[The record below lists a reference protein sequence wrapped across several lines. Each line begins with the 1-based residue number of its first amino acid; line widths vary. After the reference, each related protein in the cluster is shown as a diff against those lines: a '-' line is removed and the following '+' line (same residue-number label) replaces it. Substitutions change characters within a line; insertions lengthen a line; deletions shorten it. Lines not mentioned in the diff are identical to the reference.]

1 VPQADLQVLHFEV
14 RVPRADGDVAIV
26 EHAHH
31 VDGEVADVAHAR
43 IDVGPRDGAGRRSL
57 EVTEIRFFARARV
70 RVRDVQA
77 GSSGHGSLDSSVA
90 AGDGRQITR
99 AERKWLNS
107 LQCAATMRNA
117 CFVWSAIVE
126 DSSRPALDRLDRRIL
141 DLLQREGALPVAEV
155 AARTGISTT
164 TCWRRIQQL
173 EQSGVI
179 RGRVAV
185 LDRAALGLDV
195 TIFAHV
201 KLSTQGRDAIAAFA
215 EAIRERPEV
224 LDCYTTMGEWD
235 FMLRVVT
242 RDIKAY
248 EAFYLDH
255 LSKLPNVQAINS
267 SVTVTV
273 IKETT
278 VLPIG

>member
-1 VPQADLQVLHFEV
+1 MRNVHF
-14 RVPRADGDVAIV
+14 IN
-26 EHAHH
+26 EHAVENNQQPA
-31 VDGEVADVAHAR
+31 VD
-43 IDVGPRDGAGRRSL
+43 
-57 EVTEIRFFARARV
+57 RV
-70 RVRDVQA
+70 
-77 GSSGHGSLDSSVA
+77 
-90 AGDGRQITR
+90 
-99 AERKWLNS
+99 
-107 LQCAATMRNA
+107 
-117 CFVWSAIVE
+117 
-126 DSSRPALDRLDRRIL
+126 DRRIL
-141 DLLQREGALPVAEV
+141 DVLQREGALAVADV
-155 AARTGISTT
+155 AARIGISTT
-164 TCWRRIQQL
+164 TCWRRIQAL
-173 EQSGVI
+173 EQTGVI

-235 FMLRVVT
+235 FMLRIVT

-255 LSKLPNVQAINS
+255 LSKLPYVQSINS

-278 VLPIG
+278 VLPI

>member
-1 VPQADLQVLHFEV
+1 MEEMVQS
-14 RVPRADGDVAIV
+14 
-26 EHAHH
+26 
-31 VDGEVADVAHAR
+31 R
-43 IDVGPRDGAGRRSL
+43 IDKV
-57 EVTEIRFFARARV
+57 
-70 RVRDVQA
+70 
-77 GSSGHGSLDSSVA
+77 
-90 AGDGRQITR
+90 
-99 AERKWLNS
+99 
-107 LQCAATMRNA
+107 
-117 CFVWSAIVE
+117 
-126 DSSRPALDRLDRRIL
+126 DRRIL
-141 DLLQREGALPVAEV
+141 DLLQREGALSVAEV
-155 AARTGISTT
+155 ASRTGLSTT
-164 TCWRRIQQL
+164 TCWRRIQSL

-179 RGRVAV
+179 KGRVAL

-201 KLSTQGRDAIAAFA
+201 KLSSQGRDAIAAFA

-255 LSKLPNVQAINS
+255 LSKLPNVQSINS

-278 VLPIG
+278 VLPIVV

>member
-1 VPQADLQVLHFEV
+1 
-14 RVPRADGDVAIV
+14 
-26 EHAHH
+26 
-31 VDGEVADVAHAR
+31 
-43 IDVGPRDGAGRRSL
+43 
-57 EVTEIRFFARARV
+57 
-70 RVRDVQA
+70 
-77 GSSGHGSLDSSVA
+77 
-90 AGDGRQITR
+90 
-99 AERKWLNS
+99 
-107 LQCAATMRNA
+107 MRNA
-117 CFVWSAIVE
+117 CFALSHYVE
-126 DSSRPALDRLDRRIL
+126 ETSRPQLDRMDRRIL

-155 AARTGISTT
+155 ATRTGISTT

-173 EQSGVI
+173 EQAGVI
-179 RGRVAV
+179 RGRVAL

-242 RDIKAY
+242 KDIKAF

-255 LSKLPNVQAINS
+255 LSKLPNVQSINS
-267 SVTVTV
+267 SVAVTV
-273 IKETT
+273 IKEST
-278 VLPIG
+278 VLPIT

>member
-1 VPQADLQVLHFEV
+1 ME
-14 RVPRADGDVAIV
+14 
-26 EHAHH
+26 E
-31 VDGEVADVAHAR
+31 
-43 IDVGPRDGAGRRSL
+43 
-57 EVTEIRFFARARV
+57 T
-70 RVRDVQA
+70 
-77 GSSGHGSLDSSVA
+77 
-90 AGDGRQITR
+90 
-99 AERKWLNS
+99 
-107 LQCAATMRNA
+107 
-117 CFVWSAIVE
+117 
-126 DSSRPALDRLDRRIL
+126 SRPVLDKLDRRIL

-155 AARTGISTT
+155 AARTGLSTT

-173 EQSGVI
+173 EVSGVI
-179 RGRVAV
+179 RGRVAL

-201 KLSTQGRDAIAAFA
+201 KLSTQGRDAIAAFS

-235 FMLRVVT
+235 FMLRIVT

-255 LSKLPNVQAINS
+255 LSKLPYVQSINS

-273 IKETT
+273 IKESTL
-278 VLPIG
+278 LPVI

>member
-1 VPQADLQVLHFEV
+1 MRKEHFT
-14 RVPRADGDVAIV
+14 G
-26 EHAHH
+26 
-31 VDGEVADVAHAR
+31 
-43 IDVGPRDGAGRRSL
+43 
-57 EVTEIRFFARARV
+57 
-70 RVRDVQA
+70 
-77 GSSGHGSLDSSVA
+77 
-90 AGDGRQITR
+90 
-99 AERKWLNS
+99 
-107 LQCAATMRNA
+107 NA
-117 CFVWSAIVE
+117 LME
-126 DSSRPALDRLDRRIL
+126 EKPRPALDRVDRRIL
-141 DLLQREGALPVAEV
+141 DLLQREGALSVAEV
-155 AARTGISTT
+155 ASRTGLSTT
-164 TCWRRIQQL
+164 TCWRRIQHM

-179 RGRVAV
+179 RGRVAL
-185 LDRAALGLDV
+185 LDRSALGLDV

-235 FMLRVVT
+235 FMLRIVT

-255 LSKLPNVQAINS
+255 LSKLPYVQSINS

-278 VLPIG
+278 VLPID

>member
-1 VPQADLQVLHFEV
+1 
-14 RVPRADGDVAIV
+14 
-26 EHAHH
+26 
-31 VDGEVADVAHAR
+31 
-43 IDVGPRDGAGRRSL
+43 
-57 EVTEIRFFARARV
+57 
-70 RVRDVQA
+70 
-77 GSSGHGSLDSSVA
+77 
-90 AGDGRQITR
+90 
-99 AERKWLNS
+99 
-107 LQCAATMRNA
+107 MRNTH
-117 CFVWSAIVE
+117 FVLAVKVKEI
-126 DSSRPALDRLDRRIL
+126 SRPVLDRVDRRIL

-155 AARTGISTT
+155 ATRTGLSTT

-179 RGRVAV
+179 RGRVAL

-242 RDIKAY
+242 RDIKAF

-255 LSKLPNVQAINS
+255 LSKLPNVQSINS
-267 SVTVTV
+267 SVAVTV

-278 VLPIG
+278 VLPIA

>member
-1 VPQADLQVLHFEV
+1 
-14 RVPRADGDVAIV
+14 V
-26 EHAHH
+26 EEKSHP
-31 VDGEVADVAHAR
+31 V
-43 IDVGPRDGAGRRSL
+43 
-57 EVTEIRFFARARV
+57 
-70 RVRDVQA
+70 
-77 GSSGHGSLDSSVA
+77 
-90 AGDGRQITR
+90 
-99 AERKWLNS
+99 
-107 LQCAATMRNA
+107 
-117 CFVWSAIVE
+117 
-126 DSSRPALDRLDRRIL
+126 LDRVDRRIL

-155 AARTGISTT
+155 ASRTGLSTT

-173 EQSGVI
+173 EQGGVI
-179 RGRVAV
+179 RGRVAL

-255 LSKLPNVQAINS
+255 LSKLPNVQSINS

-278 VLPIG
+278 ILPIG

>member
-1 VPQADLQVLHFEV
+1 MQAPIMKEND
-14 RVPRADGDVAIV
+14 RP
-26 EHAHH
+26 
-31 VDGEVADVAHAR
+31 
-43 IDVGPRDGAGRRSL
+43 
-57 EVTEIRFFARARV
+57 
-70 RVRDVQA
+70 
-77 GSSGHGSLDSSVA
+77 SLDRV
-90 AGDGRQITR
+90 DY
-99 AERKWLNS
+99 
-107 LQCAATMRNA
+107 
-117 CFVWSAIVE
+117 
-126 DSSRPALDRLDRRIL
+126 RIL
-141 DLLQREGALPVAEV
+141 DLVQREGALPVAEV
-155 AARTGISTT
+155 AARTGLSTT
-164 TCWRRIQQL
+164 TCWRRLQHL
-173 EQSGVI
+173 EQTGVI

-201 KLSTQGRDAIAAFA
+201 KLSTQGRDAISAFA

-235 FMLRVVT
+235 FMLRIVT

-255 LSKLPNVQAINS
+255 LSKLPYVQSINS

-278 VLPIG
+278 VLPLG

>member
-1 VPQADLQVLHFEV
+1 MGL
-14 RVPRADGDVAIV
+14 
-26 EHAHH
+26 
-31 VDGEVADVAHAR
+31 
-43 IDVGPRDGAGRRSL
+43 
-57 EVTEIRFFARARV
+57 
-70 RVRDVQA
+70 RDVQA
-77 GSSGHGSLDSSVA
+77 GSGRHARFSPVGANRKRTAVDAGPLSLVH
-90 AGDGRQITR
+90 
-99 AERKWLNS
+99 
-107 LQCAATMRNA
+107 CAATIRSIHFDISRIMEQA
-117 CFVWSAIVE
+117 
-126 DSSRPALDRLDRRIL
+126 SRPILDRIDRRLL
-141 DLLQREGALPVAEV
+141 DVLQREGALSVAEV
-155 AARTGISTT
+155 AARVGLSST

-179 RGRVAV
+179 RGRVAL

-201 KLSTQGRDAIAAFA
+201 KLKTQGRDAIAAFA

-235 FMLRVVT
+235 FMLRIVT

-255 LSKLPNVQAINS
+255 LSKLPYVQSINS

-278 VLPIG
+278 LLPVF

>member
-1 VPQADLQVLHFEV
+1 MEEASPF
-14 RVPRADGDVAIV
+14 R
-26 EHAHH
+26 
-31 VDGEVADVAHAR
+31 
-43 IDVGPRDGAGRRSL
+43 
-57 EVTEIRFFARARV
+57 
-70 RVRDVQA
+70 
-77 GSSGHGSLDSSVA
+77 LDKV
-90 AGDGRQITR
+90 
-99 AERKWLNS
+99 
-107 LQCAATMRNA
+107 
-117 CFVWSAIVE
+117 
-126 DSSRPALDRLDRRIL
+126 DRRIL
-141 DLLQREGALPVAEV
+141 DLVQREGALSVAEV
-155 AARTGISTT
+155 ASRTGLSTT
-164 TCWRRIQQL
+164 TCWRRIQAL

-179 RGRVAV
+179 KGRVAL

-195 TIFAHV
+195 TIFAHG
-201 KLSTQGRDAIAAFA
+201 KLSSQGRDAIAAFA

-255 LSKLPNVQAINS
+255 LSKLPNVQSINS

-278 VLPIG
+278 ILPITL

>member
-1 VPQADLQVLHFEV
+1 MEQT
-14 RVPRADGDVAIV
+14 
-26 EHAHH
+26 
-31 VDGEVADVAHAR
+31 AR
-43 IDVGPRDGAGRRSL
+43 PV
-57 EVTEIRFFARARV
+57 
-70 RVRDVQA
+70 
-77 GSSGHGSLDSSVA
+77 
-90 AGDGRQITR
+90 
-99 AERKWLNS
+99 
-107 LQCAATMRNA
+107 
-117 CFVWSAIVE
+117 
-126 DSSRPALDRLDRRIL
+126 LDRIDRRIL

-155 AARTGISTT
+155 AGRTGLSTT

-179 RGRVAV
+179 RGRVAL
-185 LDRAALGLDV
+185 LDRAALGLEV

-201 KLSTQGRDAIAAFA
+201 KLSTQGRDALAEFAA
-215 EAIRERPEV
+215 AIRERPEV

-242 RDIKAY
+242 PDIKSF

-255 LSKLPNVQAINS
+255 LSKMPHVQSINS
-267 SVTVTV
+267 SVAVTV

>member
-1 VPQADLQVLHFEV
+1 
-14 RVPRADGDVAIV
+14 
-26 EHAHH
+26 
-31 VDGEVADVAHAR
+31 
-43 IDVGPRDGAGRRSL
+43 
-57 EVTEIRFFARARV
+57 
-70 RVRDVQA
+70 
-77 GSSGHGSLDSSVA
+77 
-90 AGDGRQITR
+90 
-99 AERKWLNS
+99 
-107 LQCAATMRNA
+107 MRN
-117 CFVWSAIVE
+117 FYFRERTFMEETLQS
-126 DSSRPALDRLDRRIL
+126 RLDKVDRKIL
-141 DLLQREGALPVAEV
+141 DLLQREGALSVAEV
-155 AARTGISTT
+155 ASRTGLSTT
-164 TCWRRIQQL
+164 TCWRRIQSM

-179 RGRVAV
+179 KGRVAL

-201 KLSTQGRDAIAAFA
+201 KLSSQGRDAIAAFA

-255 LSKLPNVQAINS
+255 LSKLPNVQSINS

-278 VLPIG
+278 VLPIVV

>member
-1 VPQADLQVLHFEV
+1 MWKKQF
-14 RVPRADGDVAIV
+14 
-26 EHAHH
+26 
-31 VDGEVADVAHAR
+31 
-43 IDVGPRDGAGRRSL
+43 
-57 EVTEIRFFARARV
+57 TEKNPMEELAPTR
-70 RVRDVQA
+70 
-77 GSSGHGSLDSSVA
+77 LDKV
-90 AGDGRQITR
+90 
-99 AERKWLNS
+99 
-107 LQCAATMRNA
+107 
-117 CFVWSAIVE
+117 
-126 DSSRPALDRLDRRIL
+126 DRRIL
-141 DLLQREGALPVAEV
+141 DLLQREGALSVAEV
-155 AARTGISTT
+155 ATRTGMSTT
-164 TCWRRIQQL
+164 TCWRRIQAL

-179 RGRVAV
+179 KGRVAL

-201 KLSTQGRDAIAAFA
+201 KLSSQGRDSIAAFA

-255 LSKLPNVQAINS
+255 LSKLPNVQSINS

-278 VLPIG
+278 ILPIAM

>member
-1 VPQADLQVLHFEV
+1 
-14 RVPRADGDVAIV
+14 
-26 EHAHH
+26 
-31 VDGEVADVAHAR
+31 
-43 IDVGPRDGAGRRSL
+43 
-57 EVTEIRFFARARV
+57 
-70 RVRDVQA
+70 
-77 GSSGHGSLDSSVA
+77 
-90 AGDGRQITR
+90 
-99 AERKWLNS
+99 
-107 LQCAATMRNA
+107 MRNIHFA
-117 CFVWSAIVE
+117 LTIKVKE
-126 DSSRPALDRLDRRIL
+126 PSRPVLDRVDRRIL

-155 AARTGISTT
+155 ATRTGLSTT

-179 RGRVAV
+179 RGRVAL
-185 LDRAALGLDV
+185 LDRSALGLDV

-242 RDIKAY
+242 RDIKAF

-255 LSKLPNVQAINS
+255 LSKLPNVQSINS
-267 SVTVTV
+267 SVAVTV

-278 VLPIG
+278 VLPIA

>member
-1 VPQADLQVLHFEV
+1 
-14 RVPRADGDVAIV
+14 V
-26 EHAHH
+26 E
-31 VDGEVADVAHAR
+31 E
-43 IDVGPRDGAGRRSL
+43 
-57 EVTEIRFFARARV
+57 T
-70 RVRDVQA
+70 
-77 GSSGHGSLDSSVA
+77 
-90 AGDGRQITR
+90 
-99 AERKWLNS
+99 N
-107 LQCAATMRNA
+107 
-117 CFVWSAIVE
+117 
-126 DSSRPALDRLDRRIL
+126 RPTLDRVDHRIL
-141 DLLQREGALPVAEV
+141 DLLQREGALSVAEV
-155 AARTGISTT
+155 ATRTGLSTT
-164 TCWRRIQQL
+164 TCWRRIQHL

-201 KLSTQGRDAIAAFA
+201 KLSTQGRDAIAAFT

-255 LSKLPNVQAINS
+255 LSKLPYVQSINS

-278 VLPIG
+278 VLPIT